1 MLPEITV
8 QLFSV
13 REQAAAD
20 YESTIRAIANMGFK
34 NVEPAGFPGST
45 VEKSAKLF
53 KELNIKTPSCHSVLP
68 LGDDKNRVIDEA
80 LTLGIK
86 YIITGCPANFRENY
100 KNADAIKAMAAQYCE
115 AAEIAAEHGMQV
127 GYHNH
132 DWDLIDVDGKPGYK
146 YFLENTPET
155 ILWEADLFWVAR
167 AGLDPADFIKEI
179 GPRGKLLH
187 FKDGI
192 VNSDAKFTE
201 AETEDG
207 KIMISDSAPFLPA
220 GAGQVDLISAGKVAD
235 YTEYIAV
242 ELDRYEGDMMNAVQ
256 ESYTYLTT
264 NKIAKGNK

>member
-86 YIITGCPANFRENY
+86 YIITGCPKGFDSNF
-100 KNADAIKAMAAQYCE
+100 KSGDTVKSMAEQYCE
-115 AAEIAAEHGMQV
+115 AAEIVAEHGMQV

-132 DWDLIDVDGKPGYK
+132 DNDLAKVDGKPAYR
-146 YFLENTPET
+146 YFLENTPDT
-155 ILWEADLFWVAR
+155 VLWEA
-167 AGLDPADFIKEI
+167 
-179 GPRGKLLH
+179 
-187 FKDGI
+187 
-192 VNSDAKFTE
+192 
-201 AETEDG
+201 
-207 KIMISDSAPFLPA
+207 
-220 GAGQVDLISAGKVAD
+220 
-235 YTEYIAV
+235 
-242 ELDRYEGDMMNAVQ
+242 
-256 ESYTYLTT
+256 
-264 NKIAKGNK
+264 